1 MSEVLIGGKKVRR
14 LFEFG
19 PGKSLGFCSGTF
31 DEWCIY
37 VEHPTYPRY
46 PTDEWYF
53 TLVKG
58 WADILGAQTVYEQFV
73 WVYNQTTKE
82 FSPGVANAIVE
93 MSQEYPDPEE
103 FAIVMNILYLG
114 MIAEENKKFTRIG
127 KGIKR
132 LGMHELLIYDDD
144 PKVAAHSTRGVDW
157 RVIADR
163 CREAKFEPPI
173 RWD

>member
-1 MSEVLIGGKKVRR
+1 VNEALIDGKKVRQ
-14 LFEFG
+14 LVWFG
-19 PGKSLGFCSGTF
+19 EGKSLGFCSGTF
-31 DEWCIY
+31 DDWCIY
-37 VEHPTYPRY
+37 VEHPTYPKY

-53 TLVKG
+53 TVAKG
-58 WADILGAQTVYEQFV
+58 WAESVGAQRVYDDFV
-73 WVYNQTTKE
+73 IVYRATTKDYD
-82 FSPGVANAIVE
+82 PGV
-93 MSQEYPDPEE
+93 SQTIAVLSLAYPDPEA
-103 FAIVMNILYLG
+103 FNIIMHILYMG
-114 MIAEENKKFTRIG
+114 MIAEENKEFTRIG

-132 LGMHELLIYDDD
+132 LGMYELLIYDDD